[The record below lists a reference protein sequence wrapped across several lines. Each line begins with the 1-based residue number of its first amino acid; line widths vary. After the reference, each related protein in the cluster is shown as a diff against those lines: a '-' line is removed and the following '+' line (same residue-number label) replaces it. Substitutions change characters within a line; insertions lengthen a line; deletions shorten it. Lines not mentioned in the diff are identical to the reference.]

1 MQEVTSISQLNEY
14 AKGQLVELPSFG
26 EGQPFFARLRR
37 PSMLALAKSGKIPN
51 SLLATTNRMFDSS
64 LDTKNENMLKDF
76 YTVIETILE
85 AAFVEPTYQEIKDAG
100 VQLSDDQ
107 LIFVFNYT
115 QQGVRAL
122 DQFRPNGKNT

>member
-1 MQEVTSISQLNEY
+1 MQGVTSISQLNEY

-51 SLLATTNRMFDSS
+51 SLLATANKMFDSS

-76 YTVIETILE
+76 YMVIETILE
-85 AAFVEPTYQEIKDAG
+85 VAFVEPTYQEIKNAG

-115 QQGVRAL
+115 QQGVKVL
-122 DQFRPNGKNT
+122 EQFRSHGKNP